1 MISKDV
7 YEVCVVLIVGDALV
21 VHCDTHWYEKNST
34 SLDWLPILIVCNR
47 DISIQYYLNLLL
59 VSLVTTCEFSR
70 PAITALVLFAYQTG
84 ACLTVFRNWGL
95 KVLSWLVSPFLYHAD
110 LSKACGSF
118 LLNELSVSRHG
129 HFASG
134 DWREESDFPIHAFG
148 VHSFEGNCSKLLL
161 AWSKQAP
168 ANYVSARQNT
178 PSDEGKILL
187 LKSQRLQKS
196 GCSRGHQRATT
207 MKLFVRTK
215 RKNNK

>member
-1 MISKDV
+1 MTFRSNISSFESFAGQRCHNLRIQQTRHHCAGFICLSNWCLSHRVSKLKPGGAQ
-7 YEVCVVLIVGDALV
+7 LIIIA
-21 VHCDTHWYEKNST
+21 
-34 SLDWLPILIVCNR
+34 IL
-47 DISIQYYLNLLL
+47 
-59 VSLVTTCEFSR
+59 
-70 PAITALVLFAYQTG
+70 
-84 ACLTVFRNWGL
+84 
-95 KVLSWLVSPFLYHAD
+95 SPFLYHPD

-134 DWREESDFPIHAFG
+134 DWRNESEFPIHAFG
-148 VHSFEGNCSKLLL
+148 VPSFEGKCSKLLL

-178 PSDEGKILL
+178 LSNEGKILL
-187 LKSQRLQKS
+187 LKSERLQKS